1 MPSANWVVSSECES
15 ELMARHDAQ
24 FSYGESSLS
33 GRSMLDFS
41 DVSSASGRAAAK
53 NVVVAAKLL
62 SSARPRARCNAVNRP
77 PTRARPAGPTD
88 ARHSQRARSRSHHG
102 HRAATVKPQSLRRL
116 IFTEKEDLPWA
127 AQRAVDEA
135 RVLTL

>member
-1 MPSANWVVSSECES
+1 MIFKSRKVRVPSANWVVSSECQT

-41 DVSSASGRAAAK
+41 DVSRAAAK
-53 NVVVAAKLL
+53 NVVVEAKLL

-77 PTRARPAGPTD
+77 PSRAPAG
-88 ARHSQRARSRSHHG
+88 RA
-102 HRAATVKPQSLRRL
+102 HRRTP
-116 IFTEKEDLPWA
+116 
-127 AQRAVDEA
+127 
-135 RVLTL
+135 